1 MEELEVIAIDHGWS
15 LMKTPSSVFVSGIK
29 EITTEPALKDNL
41 LLYKGKYYRV
51 GGKRMEVRP
60 TKVIDET
67 YYLLTLAAIAK
78 ELKLRK
84 KQRYILQWD
93 FRFQDLEQRR
103 KISYLICQGKENFL
117 LHLKEIT
124 TQ

>member
-84 KQRYILQWD
+84 RKSKDISCSGTSDFKIWSREERFHILSV
-93 FRFQDLEQRR
+93 
-103 KISYLICQGKENFL
+103 KGKRTFFC
-117 LHLKEIT
+117 I
-124 TQ
+124 

>member
-84 KQRYILQWD
+84 K
-93 FRFQDLEQRR
+93 
-103 KISYLICQGKENFL
+103 KIALIYLSVGLRIS
-117 LHLKEIT
+117 
-124 TQ
+124 